1 MKLKEKT
8 GGSLDVNNLRYLYVL
23 SHLEARGRARM
34 KRRRGRCKYSGDGG
48 EDDWKEM
55 KTRVS
60 RKVIRWRNSGKFLT
74 TGFRKERGYL

>member
-1 MKLKEKT
+1 
-8 GGSLDVNNLRYLYVL
+8 
-23 SHLEARGRARM
+23 M

-60 RKVIRWRNSGKFLT
+60 RKVIRRRNSGKFLT